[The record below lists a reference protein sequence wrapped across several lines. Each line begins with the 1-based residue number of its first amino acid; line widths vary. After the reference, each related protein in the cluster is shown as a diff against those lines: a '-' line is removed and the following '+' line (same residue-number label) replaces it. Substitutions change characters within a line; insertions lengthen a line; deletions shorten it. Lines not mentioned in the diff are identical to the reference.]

1 MGMFFFFL
9 NGDKIR
15 LTYVFTKTSDS
26 GYAVCGAEVPL
37 TKFIVDHHFPPEFG
51 VCQCVAYC
59 LGTASSAQACQRIDW
74 YSHTPF
80 IHLTHL

>member
-37 TKFIVDHHFPPEFG
+37 TKFIVDHHFPLN
-51 VCQCVAYC
+51 
-59 LGTASSAQACQRIDW
+59 LGYVNVLRTVWAQRVVPKHASELIGTLIPLSYI
-74 YSHTPF
+74 
-80 IHLTHL
+80 